1 MKKTTL
7 PTTANA
13 TAELARKS
21 VNADEKGGDVHA
33 VPGSSVEAPTIDVEK
48 AARQTDDYALLN
60 PTAPDW
66 MQANFTQSE
75 TWRVFRIMSEFVHS
89 FEVMSKVG
97 PAVAIFGSA
106 RLDESSPY
114 YHHATEVSALLARA
128 GWAILTGGGPGIME
142 AANLGAHSVAE
153 KNFEPDNEC
162 LSIGLNIEL
171 PFEQGTNPYV
181 DTALHFHY
189 FFCRK
194 TNFVKYASAFV
205 IFPGGYGTLDEL
217 FEALTLVQT
226 RKIQHFPIILF
237 GTAYWQGLLDW
248 MATTMVPRGTIL
260 PADLKMMHLTD
271 DPQEVVS
278 RIIEH
283 TKQVRHPVASPAAS
297 APPKGTPRSS
307 RTVSRATS
315 TSTSKSDKSQS
326 NVASSGASKSAA
338 GASKV
343 PQSRTRKA

>member
-1 MKKTTL
+1 MKKTSEADARENL
-7 PTTANA
+7 NAN
-13 TAELARKS
+13 EKS
-21 VNADEKGGDVHA
+21 GDVQA
-33 VPGSSVEAPTIDVEK
+33 LPGSSVEAPKGDVEK

-97 PAVAIFGSA
+97 PAIAVFGSA

-114 YHHATEVSALLARA
+114 YHSAVEVSTLLARA
-128 GWAILTGGGPGIME
+128 GWAVLTGGGPGIME
-142 AANLGAHSVAE
+142 AANLGAHSVAA
-153 KNFEPDNEC
+153 KNFEPDNDR

-181 DTALHFHY
+181 DTSLHFHY

-194 TNFVKYASAFV
+194 TNFVKYASGFV

-226 RKIQHFPIILF
+226 RKIQNFPIVLF
-237 GTAYWQGLLDW
+237 GKAYWQGLLDW

-271 DPQEVVS
+271 DPQEVVNW
-278 RIIEH
+278 IFEN
-283 TKQVRHPVASPAAS
+283 TKQVRHPTQPVVPV
-297 APPKGTPRSS
+297 PPKST
-307 RTVSRATS
+307 RTVSRPTS
-315 TSTSKSDKSQS
+315 VSTKNSAKSQS
-326 NVASSGASKSAA
+326 NATHSNASNSNATHSKAA
-338 GASKV
+338 KRSNSK
-343 PQSRTRKA
+343 TG

>member
-1 MKKTTL
+1 MKKSSR
-7 PTTANA
+7 PTIANA
-13 TAELARKS
+13 PDNAPYTVSEKMVRENL
-21 VNADEKGGDVHA
+21 NADEKGGDVHA
-33 VPGSSVEAPTIDVEK
+33 VPGSSVEAPKLDVEK

-60 PTAPDW
+60 PIAPDW

-97 PAVAIFGSA
+97 PAVAVFGSA
-106 RLDESSPY
+106 RLDEASPY
-114 YHHATEVSALLARA
+114 YHSASEVSALLARA
-128 GWAILTGGGPGIME
+128 GWAVLTGGGPGIME

-153 KNFEPDNEC
+153 KNLDPDSEP

-181 DTALHFHY
+181 DTSLHFHY

-194 TNFVKYASAFV
+194 TNFVKYASGFV

-226 RKIQHFPIILF
+226 RKIQNFPIVLF
-237 GTAYWQGLLDW
+237 GKAYWQGLLDW

-278 RIIEH
+278 WIFEN
-283 TKQVRHPVASPAAS
+283 TKQVRHPIPTA
-297 APPKGTPRSS
+297 APPSPQSM
-307 RTVSRATS
+307 RTISPPTS
-315 TSTSKSDKSQS
+315 TSTT
-326 NVASSGASKSAA
+326 ASKKTPKRRSNAA
-338 GASKV
+338 PSKT
-343 PQSRTRKA
+343 SKAAT